1 MSVKLC
7 AVSHVVYWP
16 GLLTLLLDSKREKIS
31 QVFSG
36 TEYPYL
42 KIKIIIKKYLDFWQ
56 KKKCKRFQELERK
69 NYTKLA
75 QTLTQTV

>member
-7 AVSHVVYWP
+7 ALSHVFCWP
-16 GLLTLLLDSKREKIS
+16 GLLTLLLDSKREKFS

-42 KIKIIIKKYLDFWQ
+42 KITIIIKKCLDFWQ
-56 KKKCKRFQELERK
+56 KKVK
-69 NYTKLA
+69 NISRVGKKKLF
-75 QTLTQTV
+75 